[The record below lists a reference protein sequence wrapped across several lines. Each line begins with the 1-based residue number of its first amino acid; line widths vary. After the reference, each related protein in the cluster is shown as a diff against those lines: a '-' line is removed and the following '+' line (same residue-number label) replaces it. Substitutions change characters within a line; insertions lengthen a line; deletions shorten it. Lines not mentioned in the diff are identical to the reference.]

1 MLPFFLHQMRVSMGC
16 ITDAI
21 VRQLRLKYYIRERET
36 VFPMNE
42 QEKILIVDDEP
53 DTILIL
59 QDRLEMDGYEVVT
72 ATDGCDAL
80 ELIDQDLP
88 DLVLL
93 DIQMPRLDGIETLT
107 HLHEKYPGILV
118 LMLTAHGTIQRA
130 VEATKQGAYDFLEK
144 PFQPEHITQKVDQ
157 ALEHQR
163 TIEQSTR
170 DELIHNYEEIV
181 GESPPILEVLKII
194 EKVADT
200 DSTVLV
206 QGESG
211 TGKELVARAL
221 HQNSSRKEEE
231 MVVVN
236 CAAIPDHLLESELFG
251 HERGAFTG
259 ATYQKIG
266 KFERAH
272 GGTLF
277 LDEIADMSI
286 ELQSKLLRT
295 LQEGEIERLGGTKV
309 IRVDVRIIAATNQD
323 LRQAIEAG
331 TFRQDL
337 YYRLN
342 MIPIHL
348 PPLRTR
354 QEDILVLAEYFLQ
367 KHSKAHNQPARLISQ
382 KARELFMQYDWPGNV
397 RELEYSILRAVLFAE
412 GDVILPKH
420 LPEEIQSTLPREAEN
435 VPVGLTM
442 KEMEKELILKTLERM
457 EGNRTQTAE
466 ILGISLRSLQYKL
479 KDYETAVEG
488 DA

>member
-1 MLPFFLHQMRVSMGC
+1 M
-16 ITDAI
+16 
-21 VRQLRLKYYIRERET
+21 E
-36 VFPMNE
+36 
-42 QEKILIVDDEP
+42 
-53 DTILIL
+53 
-59 QDRLEMDGYEVVT
+59 GYEVVT
-72 ATDGCDAL
+72 ATDGSDAL
-80 ELIDQDLP
+80 GLVDQDLP

-93 DIQMPRLDGIETLT
+93 DIQMPHLDGIETLT

-130 VEATKQGAYDFLEK
+130 VEATKQGAHDFLEK

-163 TIEQSTR
+163 TVEQSTR
-170 DELIHNYEEIV
+170 DELIHSYEEIV
-181 GESPPILEVLKII
+181 GESPPVLEVLRIV

-221 HQNSSRKEEE
+221 HQNSSRREKE

-272 GGTLF
+272 GSTLL

-323 LRQAIEAG
+323 LRQAIEVG

-348 PPLRTR
+348 PPLRAR
-354 QEDILVLAEYFLQ
+354 QADILILAEYFLQ

-382 KARELFMQYDWPGNV
+382 RARELFMQYDWPGNV

-420 LPEEIQSTLPREAEN
+420 LPEEIQSTSQREAEN

-457 EGNRTQTAE
+457 EGNRTRTAE

-479 KDYETAVEG
+479 KDYETAVG
-488 DA
+488 HNP

>member
-1 MLPFFLHQMRVSMGC
+1 
-16 ITDAI
+16 
-21 VRQLRLKYYIRERET
+21 
-36 VFPMNE
+36 MNE
-42 QEKILIVDDEP
+42 REKILIVDDEP
-53 DTILIL
+53 DTSLIL
-59 QDRLEMDGYEVVT
+59 QDRLEMEGYEVVT
-72 ATDGCDAL
+72 ATDGYNAL

-93 DIQMPRLDGIETLT
+93 DIQMPQLDGIATLT
-107 HLHEKYPGILV
+107 HLHEKYPGMLV

-130 VEATKQGAYDFLEK
+130 VEATKRGAYDFLEK
-144 PFQPEHITQKVDQ
+144 PFQPEHITQKVDR

-163 TIEQSTR
+163 TVESTAR
-170 DELIHNYEEIV
+170 DELINNYKEIV

-194 EKVADT
+194 EKIANT

-221 HQNSSRKEEE
+221 HQNSARREKE

-236 CAAIPDHLLESELFG
+236 CAAIPDHLLENELFG

-272 GGTLF
+272 GSTLF
-277 LDEIADMSI
+277 LDEIGDLSI

-323 LRQAIEAG
+323 LRRSIEAG

-342 MIPIHL
+342 MIPILL
-348 PPLRTR
+348 PPLRAR
-354 QEDILVLAEYFLQ
+354 QTDILILAEYFLQ
-367 KHSKAHNQPARLISQ
+367 KHGRAHDQPVRLISQ
-382 KARELFMQYDWPGNV
+382 KARELLEQYDWPGNV

-412 GDVILPKH
+412 GDAILPKH
-420 LPEEIQSTLPREAEN
+420 LPEEIQSASQHQVES

-457 EGNRTQTAE
+457 GGNRTRTAD

-479 KDYETAVEG
+479 KDYEKAAEL

>member
-1 MLPFFLHQMRVSMGC
+1 
-16 ITDAI
+16 
-21 VRQLRLKYYIRERET
+21 
-36 VFPMNE
+36 MNE
-42 QEKILIVDDEP
+42 REKILIVDDEP

-72 ATDGCDAL
+72 ATDGDDAL

-130 VEATKQGAYDFLEK
+130 VEATKRGAYDFLEK
-144 PFQPEHITQKVDQ
+144 PFQPEYITQKVNQ

-163 TIEQSTR
+163 IVEHSR
-170 DELIHNYEEIV
+170 EELIHDYEGIV
-181 GESPPILEVLKII
+181 GESPPILEVLKVI

-211 TGKELVARAL
+211 TGKELVAHAL
-221 HQNSSRKEEE
+221 HQNSSRREKE

-236 CAAIPDHLLESELFG
+236 CAAIPDRLLESELFG
-251 HERGAFTG
+251 HERGAFTD

-266 KFERAH
+266 KFERGH
-272 GGTLF
+272 GSTLF
-277 LDEIADMSI
+277 LDEIGNMSI

-309 IRVDVRIIAATNQD
+309 IHVDVRIIAATNQD

-348 PPLRTR
+348 PPLRAR
-354 QEDILVLAEYFLQ
+354 QTDILILAEYFLQ
-367 KHSKAHNQPARLISQ
+367 KHSKAHDQPMRLISQ
-382 KARELFMQYDWPGNV
+382 KARELLMQYDWPGNV

-420 LPEEIQSTLPREAEN
+420 LPEEIQSASQRQVEN

-457 EGNRTQTAE
+457 EGNRTQTAAV
-466 ILGISLRSLQYKL
+466 LGISLRSLQYKL
-479 KDYETAVEG
+479 KDYEKAAESG
-488 DA
+488 K

>member
-1 MLPFFLHQMRVSMGC
+1 
-16 ITDAI
+16 
-21 VRQLRLKYYIRERET
+21 
-36 VFPMNE
+36 MNE
-42 QEKILIVDDEP
+42 QEKILIIDDEP

-59 QDRLEMDGYEVVT
+59 QDRLEMEGYQVIT

-107 HLHEKYPGILV
+107 HIHQKYPGILV
-118 LMLTAHGTIQRA
+118 VMLTAHGTIQRA

-163 TIEQSTR
+163 TIEQTTR

-181 GESPPILEVLKII
+181 GESTAILEVLKVI
-194 EKVADT
+194 EKIADT

-221 HQNSSRKEEE
+221 RQNSSRREKE

-272 GGTLF
+272 GSTLF

-348 PPLRTR
+348 PPLRAR
-354 QEDILVLAEYFLQ
+354 QKDILILAEYFLQ
-367 KHSKAHNQPARLISQ
+367 KHSKAHNQPTRLISQ

-397 RELEYSILRAVLFAE
+397 RELEYSILRAALFAE

-420 LPEEIQSTLPREAEN
+420 LPEEIQSTRQREAEN

-442 KEMEKELILKTLERM
+442 KEMEKELILKTLDRM
-457 EGNRTQTAE
+457 EGNRTRTAE

-479 KDYETAVEG
+479 KDYEAAVEH
-488 DA
+488 DT

>member
-1 MLPFFLHQMRVSMGC
+1 
-16 ITDAI
+16 
-21 VRQLRLKYYIRERET
+21 
-36 VFPMNE
+36 MNE

-59 QDRLEMDGYEVVT
+59 QDRLEMDGYKVVT
-72 ATDGCDAL
+72 ATDGCNAL

-170 DELIHNYEEIV
+170 DALLHNYEEIV
-181 GESPPILEVLKII
+181 GESPPILEVLRIVEKI
-194 EKVADT
+194 ADT

-221 HQNSSRKEEE
+221 HQNSSRREEE

-272 GGTLF
+272 GSTLF

-309 IRVDVRIIAATNQD
+309 ILVDVRIIAATNQD

-348 PPLRTR
+348 PSLRAR
-354 QEDILVLAEYFLQ
+354 QQDILILAEYFLQ

-420 LPEEIQSTLPREAEN
+420 LPEEIQSTRQREAEN
-435 VPVGLTM
+435 VSVGLTM
-442 KEMEKELILKTLERM
+442 KEMEKELIDSKPLKEW
-457 EGNRTQTAE
+457 TAIAPE
-466 ILGISLRSLQYKL
+466 QPRF
-479 KDYETAVEG
+479 
-488 DA
+488 

>member
-1 MLPFFLHQMRVSMGC
+1 
-16 ITDAI
+16 
-21 VRQLRLKYYIRERET
+21 
-36 VFPMNE
+36 MNE

-72 ATDGCDAL
+72 ATDGGDAL

-93 DIQMPRLDGIETLT
+93 DIQMPHLDGIETLT
-107 HLHEKYPGILV
+107 HIHEKYPGILV

-130 VEATKQGAYDFLEK
+130 VEATKRGAYDFLEK

-163 TIEQSTR
+163 TVEQSTR
-170 DELIHNYEEIV
+170 DELIHSYEEIV
-181 GESPPILEVLKII
+181 GESPPILEVLKIV

-200 DSTVLV
+200 NSTVLV

-221 HQNSSRKEEE
+221 HQNSSRREEE

-236 CAAIPDHLLESELFG
+236 CAAIPDHLLESEMFG

-272 GGTLF
+272 GSTLF

-286 ELQSKLLRT
+286 ELQSKLLRA

-309 IRVDVRIIAATNQD
+309 ILVDVRIIAATNQD

-348 PPLRTR
+348 PSLRAR
-354 QEDILVLAEYFLQ
+354 QQDILILAEYFLQ

-420 LPEEIQSTLPREAEN
+420 LPEEIQSTRQREAEN
-435 VPVGLTM
+435 VSVGLTM

-457 EGNRTQTAE
+457 EGNRTRTAE

-479 KDYETAVEG
+479 KDYETAAERG
-488 DA
+488 A

>member
-1 MLPFFLHQMRVSMGC
+1 
-16 ITDAI
+16 
-21 VRQLRLKYYIRERET
+21 
-36 VFPMNE
+36 MNE
-42 QEKILIVDDEP
+42 REKILIVDDEP

-59 QDRLEMDGYEVVT
+59 QDRLEMEGYEVVT
-72 ATDGCDAL
+72 ATDGYNAL

-93 DIQMPRLDGIETLT
+93 DIQMPQLDGIATLT
-107 HLHEKYPGILV
+107 HLHEKYPGMLV

-130 VEATKQGAYDFLEK
+130 VEATKRGAYDFLEK
-144 PFQPEHITQKVDQ
+144 PFQPEHITQKVDR

-163 TIEQSTR
+163 TVESSTR
-170 DELIHNYEEIV
+170 DELINNYKEIV
-181 GESPPILEVLKII
+181 GESPPILEVLKVI
-194 EKVADT
+194 EKIADT
-200 DSTVLV
+200 DSTALV

-221 HQNSSRKEEE
+221 HQNSSRREKE

-259 ATYQKIG
+259 ATHQQIG

-272 GGTLF
+272 GSTLF
-277 LDEIADMSI
+277 LDEIGDMSI
-286 ELQSKLLRT
+286 ELQSKLLRAI
-295 LQEGEIERLGGTKV
+295 QEGEIERLGGTKV

-348 PPLRTR
+348 PPLRAR
-354 QEDILVLAEYFLQ
+354 QTDILILAEYFLK
-367 KHSKAHNQPARLISQ
+367 KHGRAHDQPVRLISH
-382 KARELFMQYDWPGNV
+382 KARELLTQYDWPGNV

-412 GDVILPKH
+412 GDVILAKH
-420 LPEEIQSTLPREAEN
+420 LPEEIQSADQRQVES

-457 EGNRTQTAE
+457 EGNRTRTAE

-479 KDYETAVEG
+479 KDYEKTPEL

>member
-1 MLPFFLHQMRVSMGC
+1 
-16 ITDAI
+16 
-21 VRQLRLKYYIRERET
+21 
-36 VFPMNE
+36 MNE

-59 QDRLEMDGYEVVT
+59 QDRLEMEGYQVVT
-72 ATDGCDAL
+72 ATDGGEAL

-93 DIQMPRLDGIETLT
+93 DIQMPHLDGIETLT
-107 HLHEKYPGILV
+107 HIHEKYPGLLV

-130 VEATKQGAYDFLEK
+130 VEATKRGAYDFLEK
-144 PFQPEHITQKVDQ
+144 PFHADNITQKVDK
-157 ALEHQR
+157 ALEHQCTVER
-163 TIEQSTR
+163 STR
-170 DELIHNYEEIV
+170 DELIHNYEEII
-181 GESPPILEVLKII
+181 GEGPPIVEVLKVI
-194 EKVADT
+194 EKIADT

-211 TGKELVARAL
+211 TGKELIARAL
-221 HQNSSRKEEE
+221 HQNSSRRKKE

-266 KFERAH
+266 KFERGH
-272 GGTLF
+272 GSTLF
-277 LDEIADMSI
+277 LDEIGDMSI
-286 ELQSKLLRT
+286 DLQAKLLRT

-309 IRVDVRIIAATNQD
+309 IHVDVRIIAATNQD
-323 LRQAIEAG
+323 LPEAIKAG

-342 MIPIHL
+342 MIPVYL
-348 PPLRTR
+348 PPLRAR
-354 QEDILVLAEYFLQ
+354 QKDILILAEYFLQ
-367 KHSKAHNQPARLISQ
+367 KHSKAHNQPVRWISQ
-382 KARELFMQYDWPGNV
+382 KVRELFMQYDWPGNV
-397 RELEYSILRAVLFAE
+397 RELEYAILRAVLFAE
-412 GDVILPKH
+412 GEVVLPKH
-420 LPEEIQSTLPREAEN
+420 LPEEVLSAGRQQIES
-435 VPVGLTM
+435 VPAGVTM

-457 EGNRTQTAE
+457 DGNRTRTAE

-479 KDYETAVEG
+479 KGYAKTVEPNP
-488 DA
+488 

>member
-1 MLPFFLHQMRVSMGC
+1 
-16 ITDAI
+16 
-21 VRQLRLKYYIRERET
+21 
-36 VFPMNE
+36 MNE

-59 QDRLEMDGYEVVT
+59 QDRLEMEGYDVAT
-72 ATDGCDAL
+72 ATDGHEAL
-80 ELIDQDLP
+80 GFIDQNLP

-93 DIQMPRLDGIETLT
+93 DIQMPLLDGIETLT
-107 HLHEKYPGILV
+107 HLHEKYPGLLV

-130 VEATKQGAYDFLEK
+130 VEATKRGAYDFLEK

-157 ALEHQR
+157 ALDHQR
-163 TIEQSTR
+163 MVEHSAR
-170 DELIHNYEEIV
+170 DDLIHSYEEIV
-181 GESPPILEVLKII
+181 GESPSILEVLKII

-221 HQNSSRKEEE
+221 HQNSSRRDKE

-259 ATYQKIG
+259 ATYQKVG
-266 KFERAH
+266 KFERGH
-272 GGTLF
+272 GSTLF
-277 LDEIADMSI
+277 LDEIGDMSI

-348 PPLRTR
+348 PPLRAR
-354 QEDILVLAEYFLQ
+354 QKDILVLAEYFLQ
-367 KHSKAHNQPARLISQ
+367 KHSELHKQPARLISQ

-412 GDVILPKH
+412 GDVIFPKH
-420 LPEEIQSTLPREAEN
+420 LPEEIQSAGQQQVES

-442 KEMEKELILKTLERM
+442 KEMEKELILKTLEGM
-457 EGNRTQTAE
+457 EGNRTRTAE

-479 KDYETAVEG
+479 KHYAKTVEQ

>member
-1 MLPFFLHQMRVSMGC
+1 
-16 ITDAI
+16 
-21 VRQLRLKYYIRERET
+21 
-36 VFPMNE
+36 MNE

-59 QDRLEMDGYEVVT
+59 QDRLEMEDYEVVT
-72 ATDGCDAL
+72 ATDGAEAL

-93 DIQMPRLDGIETLT
+93 DIQMPHLDGIETLT
-107 HLHEKYPGILV
+107 HIHEKYPGLLV

-130 VEATKQGAYDFLEK
+130 VEATKRGAYDFLEK

-163 TIEQSTR
+163 TVEHSTR
-170 DELIHNYEEIV
+170 DELLHNYEEIV
-181 GESPPILEVLKII
+181 GESPPIVEVLKII
-194 EKVADT
+194 EKIADT
-200 DSTVLV
+200 GSTVLV

-221 HQNSSRKEEE
+221 HQNSSRRKKE

-251 HERGAFTG
+251 YERGAFTG

-266 KFERAH
+266 KFERGH
-272 GGTLF
+272 GSTLF
-277 LDEIADMSI
+277 LDEIGDMSI
-286 ELQSKLLRT
+286 ELQAKLLRT

-309 IRVDVRIIAATNQD
+309 IHVDARIIAATNQD
-323 LRQAIEAG
+323 LRQGIKAG
-331 TFRQDL
+331 TFRQEL

-342 MIPIHL
+342 MIPIYL
-348 PPLRTR
+348 PPLRAR
-354 QEDILVLAEYFLQ
+354 QKDISVLAEYFLK
-367 KHSKAHNQPARLISQ
+367 KHSKAHNQPVRWISQ

-397 RELEYSILRAVLFAE
+397 RELEYAILRAVLFAE
-412 GDVILPKH
+412 GEVVFPKH
-420 LPEEIQSTLPREAEN
+420 LPEEIQSAGRQQIET
-435 VPVGLTM
+435 VPVGVTM
-442 KEMEKELILKTLERM
+442 KEMEKELILKTLDRM
-457 EGNRTQTAE
+457 HGNRTRTAE

-479 KDYETAVEG
+479 KRYAKTVEPNP
-488 DA
+488 

>member
-1 MLPFFLHQMRVSMGC
+1 MDDR
-16 ITDAI
+16 
-21 VRQLRLKYYIRERET
+21 
-36 VFPMNE
+36 
-42 QEKILIVDDEP
+42 EKILIVDDEP

-59 QDRLEMDGYEVVT
+59 QDRFEMDGYEVVT
-72 ATDGCDAL
+72 ATNGGEAL

-93 DIQMPRLDGIETLT
+93 DIQMPSLDGIATLT
-107 HLHEKYPGILV
+107 HIHEKYPGLLV

-130 VEATKQGAYDFLEK
+130 VEATKRGAYDFLEK
-144 PFQPEHITQKVDQ
+144 PFQPEHITQKVNQ

-163 TIEQSTR
+163 TVEHSAR

-181 GESPPILEVLKII
+181 GESPPILEVLRVI

-221 HQNSSRKEEE
+221 HQNSSRSEKE

-236 CAAIPDHLLESELFG
+236 CAAIPDPLLENELFG

-266 KFERAH
+266 KFERGH
-272 GGTLF
+272 GSTLF
-277 LDEIADMSI
+277 LDEIGDMSI

-309 IRVDVRIIAATNQD
+309 IRVSVRIIAATNQD
-323 LRQAIEAG
+323 LRRAIEAG

-348 PPLRTR
+348 PPLRAR
-354 QEDILVLAEYFLQ
+354 QKDILILAEYFLL
-367 KHSKAHNQPARLISQ
+367 KHSKAHNQPARMISQ

-397 RELEYSILRAVLFAE
+397 RELEYSILRTVLFAE

-420 LPEEIQSTLPREAEN
+420 LPEEIQSAGRKQVES

-457 EGNRTQTAE
+457 DGNRTRTAE

-479 KDYETAVEG
+479 KHYEKAVEG

>member
-1 MLPFFLHQMRVSMGC
+1 MLPFF
-16 ITDAI
+16 
-21 VRQLRLKYYIRERET
+21 YIECGWRWVILPIQSQRNSGENT
-36 VFPMNE
+36 IFPARYGIQMNE

-72 ATDGCDAL
+72 ATDGCAAL

-107 HLHEKYPGILV
+107 HIHEKYPGILV

-130 VEATKQGAYDFLEK
+130 VKATKRGAYDFLEK

-163 TIEQSTR
+163 TVEQSTR
-170 DELIHNYEEIV
+170 NELIHNYEEIV
-181 GESPPILEVLKII
+181 GESPPILEVLKTI

-221 HQNSSRKEEE
+221 HQNSSRREKE
-231 MVVVN
+231 MIVVN
-236 CAAIPDHLLESELFG
+236 CAAIPDQLLESELFG

-259 ATYQKIG
+259 AAYQKIG

-272 GGTLF
+272 GSTLF
-277 LDEIADMSI
+277 LDEIGDMSI

-309 IRVDVRIIAATNQD
+309 IRVNVRIIAATNQD

-348 PPLRTR
+348 PPLRAR
-354 QEDILVLAEYFLQ
+354 QADILILAEYFLQ

-382 KARELFMQYDWPGNV
+382 KVRELFMQYDWPGNV

-412 GDVILPKH
+412 GDVLLPKH
-420 LPEEIQSTLPREAEN
+420 LPEEIQSTSYRESEN

-442 KEMEKELILKTLERM
+442 KEMERELILKTLERM
-457 EGNRTQTAE
+457 EGNRTRTAE

-479 KDYETAVEG
+479 KDYETTVER
-488 DA
+488 DV

>member
-1 MLPFFLHQMRVSMGC
+1 
-16 ITDAI
+16 
-21 VRQLRLKYYIRERET
+21 
-36 VFPMNE
+36 MNE

-59 QDRLEMDGYEVVT
+59 QDRLEMNGYAVVT

-93 DIQMPRLDGIETLT
+93 DIQMPRLDGIDTLT

-144 PFQPEHITQKVDQ
+144 PFQPEHITQKVDR

-170 DELIHNYEEIV
+170 DELLHDYEEIV
-181 GESPPILEVLKII
+181 GESPPILEVLKIV

-221 HQNSSRKEEE
+221 HQNSSRGEKE
-231 MVVVN
+231 MIVVN

-272 GGTLF
+272 GSALF
-277 LDEIADMSI
+277 LDEIGDMSI

-323 LRQAIEAG
+323 LRGAIEVG

-348 PPLRTR
+348 PPLRAR
-354 QEDILVLAEYFLQ
+354 QQDILTLAEYFLQ

-382 KARELFMQYDWPGNV
+382 KVRELFMQYDWPGNV

-420 LPEEIQSTLPREAEN
+420 LPEEIQSTRQREAEN

-457 EGNRTQTAE
+457 EGNRTRTAE

-479 KDYETAVEG
+479 KDYEAI
-488 DA
+488 DR

>member
-1 MLPFFLHQMRVSMGC
+1 M
-16 ITDAI
+16 
-21 VRQLRLKYYIRERET
+21 
-36 VFPMNE
+36 
-42 QEKILIVDDEP
+42 
-53 DTILIL
+53 
-59 QDRLEMDGYEVVT
+59 
-72 ATDGCDAL
+72 
-80 ELIDQDLP
+80 
-88 DLVLL
+88 
-93 DIQMPRLDGIETLT
+93 
-107 HLHEKYPGILV
+107 
-118 LMLTAHGTIQRA
+118 
-130 VEATKQGAYDFLEK
+130 
-144 PFQPEHITQKVDQ
+144 
-157 ALEHQR
+157 
-163 TIEQSTR
+163 
-170 DELIHNYEEIV
+170 
-181 GESPPILEVLKII
+181 GESPPILEVLKIT

-221 HQNSSRKEEE
+221 HQNSSRREKE

-236 CAAIPDHLLESELFG
+236 CAAIPDPLLESELFG

-266 KFERAH
+266 KFERGH
-272 GGTLF
+272 GSTLF
-277 LDEIADMSI
+277 VDEIGDMSI

-309 IRVDVRIIAATNQD
+309 IRVDVQIIAATNQD

-348 PPLRTR
+348 PPLRAR
-354 QEDILVLAEYFLQ
+354 QKDILVLAEYFLQ
-367 KHSKAHNQPARLISQ
+367 KHSEVHKQPARLIGQ

-412 GDVILPKH
+412 GDVIFPKH
-420 LPEEIQSTLPREAEN
+420 LPEEIQSAGQQQVES

-442 KEMEKELILKTLERM
+442 KEMERELILKTLERM
-457 EGNRTQTAE
+457 ESNRTRTAE

-479 KDYETAVEG
+479 KHYAKTIERNV
-488 DA
+488 

>member
-1 MLPFFLHQMRVSMGC
+1 M
-16 ITDAI
+16 D
-21 VRQLRLKYYIRERET
+21 
-36 VFPMNE
+36 E

-59 QDRLEMDGYEVVT
+59 QDRLEMDGYKVVT
-72 ATDGCDAL
+72 ATDGCNAL

-170 DELIHNYEEIV
+170 DALLHNYEEIV
-181 GESPPILEVLKII
+181 GESPPILEVLRII
-194 EKVADT
+194 EKIADT

-221 HQNSSRKEEE
+221 HQNSSRREEE

-259 ATYQKIG
+259 AIYQKIG

-272 GGTLF
+272 GSALF
-277 LDEIADMSI
+277 LDEIGDMSI

-323 LRQAIEAG
+323 LRGAIEVG

-348 PPLRTR
+348 PPLRAR
-354 QEDILVLAEYFLQ
+354 QQDILTLAEYFLQ

-382 KARELFMQYDWPGNV
+382 KVRELFMQYDWPGNV

-420 LPEEIQSTLPREAEN
+420 LPEEIQSTRQREAEN
-435 VPVGLTM
+435 VSVGLTM

-457 EGNRTQTAE
+457 EGNRTRTAE

-479 KDYETAVEG
+479 KDYEIAVERG
-488 DA
+488 A

>member
-1 MLPFFLHQMRVSMGC
+1 
-16 ITDAI
+16 
-21 VRQLRLKYYIRERET
+21 
-36 VFPMNE
+36 MNE

-72 ATDGCDAL
+72 ATDGGDAL

-93 DIQMPRLDGIETLT
+93 DIQMPHLDGIETLT
-107 HLHEKYPGILV
+107 HIHEKYPGILV

-130 VEATKQGAYDFLEK
+130 VEATKRGAYDFLEK

-163 TIEQSTR
+163 TVEQSTR
-170 DELIHNYEEIV
+170 DELIHSYEEIV
-181 GESPPILEVLKII
+181 GESPPILEVLKIV

-200 DSTVLV
+200 NSTVLV

-221 HQNSSRKEEE
+221 HQNSSRREEE

-272 GGTLF
+272 GSTLF

-286 ELQSKLLRT
+286 ELQSKLLRA

-309 IRVDVRIIAATNQD
+309 ILVDVRIIAATNQD

-348 PPLRTR
+348 PSLRAR
-354 QEDILVLAEYFLQ
+354 QQDILILAEYFLQ

-420 LPEEIQSTLPREAEN
+420 LPEEIQSTRQREAEN
-435 VPVGLTM
+435 VSVGLTM

-457 EGNRTQTAE
+457 EGNRTRTAE

-479 KDYETAVEG
+479 KDYETAAERG
-488 DA
+488 A

>member
-1 MLPFFLHQMRVSMGC
+1 
-16 ITDAI
+16 
-21 VRQLRLKYYIRERET
+21 
-36 VFPMNE
+36 MNE

-72 ATDGCDAL
+72 ATDGSDAL

-93 DIQMPRLDGIETLT
+93 DIQMPRLDGIETLI

-181 GESPPILEVLKII
+181 GESPVILEVLKII
-194 EKVADT
+194 EKIADT

-221 HQNSSRKEEE
+221 HQNSSREKQE

-272 GGTLF
+272 GSTLF

-295 LQEGEIERLGGTKV
+295 IQEREIERLGGTKV

-342 MIPIHL
+342 MIPIQL
-348 PPLRTR
+348 PPLRSR
-354 QEDILVLAEYFLQ
+354 QEDILILAEYFLQ

-420 LPEEIQSTLPREAEN
+420 LPEEIQSTRQRETQN

-457 EGNRTQTAE
+457 EGNRTRTAE

-479 KDYETAVEG
+479 KEYEAAVER

>member
-1 MLPFFLHQMRVSMGC
+1 M
-16 ITDAI
+16 D
-21 VRQLRLKYYIRERET
+21 
-36 VFPMNE
+36 E

-72 ATDGCDAL
+72 ATDGFNAL

-170 DELIHNYEEIV
+170 DALLHNYEEIV
-181 GESPPILEVLKII
+181 GESPPILEVLRII

-221 HQNSSRKEEE
+221 HQNSSRREKE

-272 GGTLF
+272 GSTLF

-309 IRVDVRIIAATNQD
+309 ILVDVRIIAATNQD

-348 PPLRTR
+348 PSLRAR
-354 QEDILVLAEYFLQ
+354 QQDILILAEYFLQ

-382 KARELFMQYDWPGNV
+382 KARELLMQYDWPGNV

-420 LPEEIQSTLPREAEN
+420 LPEEIQSTSQHEAEN
-435 VPVGLTM
+435 VSVGLTM

-457 EGNRTQTAE
+457 EGNRTRTAE
-466 ILGISLRSLQYKL
+466 VLGISLRSLQYKL
-479 KDYETAVEG
+479 KDYEAAVERG
-488 DA
+488 A

>member
-1 MLPFFLHQMRVSMGC
+1 
-16 ITDAI
+16 
-21 VRQLRLKYYIRERET
+21 
-36 VFPMNE
+36 MNE
-42 QEKILIVDDEP
+42 REKILIVDDEP

-59 QDRLEMDGYEVVT
+59 QDRLEMEGYEVVT
-72 ATDGCDAL
+72 ATDGYNAL

-93 DIQMPRLDGIETLT
+93 DIQMPRLDGIATLT
-107 HLHEKYPGILV
+107 HLHEKYPGMLV

-130 VEATKQGAYDFLEK
+130 VEATKRGAYDFLEK
-144 PFQPEHITQKVDQ
+144 PFQPEHITQKVDR
-157 ALEHQR
+157 ALDHQR
-163 TIEQSTR
+163 TVESSTR
-170 DELIHNYEEIV
+170 DELINNYKEIV
-181 GESPPILEVLKII
+181 GESPPILEVLKVI
-194 EKVADT
+194 EKIADT
-200 DSTVLV
+200 DSTALV

-221 HQNSSRKEEE
+221 HQNSSRRDKE

-259 ATYQKIG
+259 ATHQQIG

-272 GGTLF
+272 GSTLF
-277 LDEIADMSI
+277 LDEIGDMSI
-286 ELQSKLLRT
+286 ELQSKLLRAI
-295 LQEGEIERLGGTKV
+295 QEGEIERLGGTKV
-309 IRVDVRIIAATNQD
+309 IRVNVRIIAATNQD

-348 PPLRTR
+348 PPLRAR
-354 QEDILVLAEYFLQ
+354 QTDILVLAEYFLQ
-367 KHSKAHNQPARLISQ
+367 KHGRAHDQPVRLISH
-382 KARELFMQYDWPGNV
+382 KARELLMQYDWPGNV

-420 LPEEIQSTLPREAEN
+420 VPEEIQSADQRQVES

-457 EGNRTQTAE
+457 EGNRTRTAE

-479 KDYETAVEG
+479 KDYEKTAEL

>member
-1 MLPFFLHQMRVSMGC
+1 
-16 ITDAI
+16 
-21 VRQLRLKYYIRERET
+21 
-36 VFPMNE
+36 MNE
-42 QEKILIVDDEP
+42 REKILIVDDEP

-59 QDRLEMDGYEVVT
+59 QDRLEMEGYEVVT
-72 ATDGCDAL
+72 ATDGHEAL

-93 DIQMPRLDGIETLT
+93 DIQMPRLDGIATLT

-130 VEATKQGAYDFLEK
+130 VEATKRGAYDFLEK
-144 PFQPEHITQKVDQ
+144 PFQPEYITQKVDR

-163 TIEQSTR
+163 TVQSSTR
-170 DELIHNYEEIV
+170 DELINNYKEIV
-181 GESPPILEVLKII
+181 GESPPIFEVLKIV
-194 EKVADT
+194 EKIADT
-200 DSTVLV
+200 NSTVLV

-211 TGKELVARAL
+211 TGKELVAHAL
-221 HQNSSRKEEE
+221 HQNSSRREKE

-236 CAAIPDHLLESELFG
+236 CAAIPDRLLESELFG
-251 HERGAFTG
+251 HERGAFTD

-272 GGTLF
+272 GSTLF
-277 LDEIADMSI
+277 LDEIGDMSI
-286 ELQSKLLRT
+286 ELQAKLLRT

-309 IRVDVRIIAATNQD
+309 IHVDVRIIAATNQD

-348 PPLRTR
+348 PPLRAR
-354 QEDILVLAEYFLQ
+354 QKDILVLAEYFLQ
-367 KHSKAHNQPARLISQ
+367 KHSKAHDQPVRLISQ

-412 GDVILPKH
+412 GEIVLPKH
-420 LPEEIQSTLPREAEN
+420 LPEEIQSASQHQVES

-457 EGNRTQTAE
+457 EGNRTRTAE

-479 KDYETAVEG
+479 KHYEQAAELN
-488 DA
+488 A